1 MGRMYTTVTVQAA
14 KRRTVGAFIDTGS
27 GMTILSNVVAEA
39 LGIDTSKP
47 TDYTDLGRHRRRI
60 CFAVVDMHIP
70 DTDCFVEGFRVAVI
84 ATGAEDIPGVL
95 IGADFLQR
103 TGALLDFRIGR
114 HAIAGD
120 VDGRDPDPEP
130 FVRPKRVRLRRK
142 S

>member
-1 MGRMYTTVTVQAA
+1 MYTTVTVQAK
-14 KRRTVGAFIDTGS
+14 KRRRVGAFIDTGS
-27 GMTILSNVVAEA
+27 SMTILSNVVAEA

-47 TDYTDLGRHRRRI
+47 TDYTDLGRHRRKI

-70 DTDCFVEGFRVAVI
+70 DTDSFVEGFRVAVI

-103 TGALLDFRIGR
+103 TGALLDFRKGR

-120 VDGRDPDPEP
+120 IEGRDPTPEP
-130 FVRPKRVRLRRK
+130 IVEPKRVRVRRK
-142 S
+142 T